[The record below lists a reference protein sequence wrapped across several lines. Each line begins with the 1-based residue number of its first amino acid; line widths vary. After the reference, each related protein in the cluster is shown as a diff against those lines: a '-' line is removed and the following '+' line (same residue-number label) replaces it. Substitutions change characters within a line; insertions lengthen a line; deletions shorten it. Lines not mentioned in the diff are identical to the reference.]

1 MDKLICTMFC
11 SIFLVFVPPLW
22 SQNASVVLPI
32 QDEPLSL
39 IGMKLDELINRFGPP
54 QTVYAARGEE
64 HWQDDVV
71 FVYPDNDFYIYR
83 DRVWQVSLKSIYNIK
98 IGDVKAVALL
108 VLGDAAQDMD
118 DYILYTILS
127 GAWPVSLRVNC
138 NAGKVSAIYV
148 YRTDY

>member
-1 MDKLICTMFC
+1 MEKFICALFC
-11 SIFLVFVPPLW
+11 SIFLVLAPPLW
-22 SQNASVVLPI
+22 SQNSLTVPMQ

-54 QTVYAARGEE
+54 QIVHAARGEE

-71 FVYPDNDFYIYR
+71 FVYTDSDFYIYR
-83 DRVWQVSLKSIYNIK
+83 DRVWQIGVKAAYNIK
-98 IGDVKAVALL
+98 IGDTKAVALFA
-108 VLGDAAQDMD
+108 LGETAQDMG
-118 DYILYTILS
+118 DYVLYTVLS

-138 NAGKVSAIYV
+138 NAGRVSAIFV